1 MFDDIIAD
9 VQGVQISGRGSLEP
23 ALHSCPALSC
33 VPPEPFIPPC
43 QLCQTVSSRN
53 SLKLTLISSASLPIP
68 AQIERGKTL
77 PPTFQSHYHQP
88 FGRPH
93 RPSHFAKA
101 ELQASYAQCFF
112 CLSPSMSPSFTA
124 APSPCSGQVG
134 RHKQFPP
141 TPHPSP
147 PVPATAVVAAAGATA
162 AAATVADRGGS
173 TPRSRVDRTK
183 STHTGATQVGGG
195 RAKLGCTTHIHVT
208 PTPTLLPP
216 VHTICRLLP
225 AQGDRNGRCSQS
237 LTVKGRAGVGK
248 RRERQQRRKGD
259 KPSSFSNQSQV
270 LGYP

>member
-1 MFDDIIAD
+1 MGVNSRAKSISTLLHPTVWSFGLHVHFCVCVCVCGGKGDVMFDDIIAD

-112 CLSPSMSPSFTA
+112 CLSPSMSPSFKA

-134 RHKQFPP
+134 DTSNSPP
-141 TPHPSP
+141 PLTPHP
-147 PVPATAVVAAAGATA
+147 
-162 AAATVADRGGS
+162 
-173 TPRSRVDRTK
+173 
-183 STHTGATQVGGG
+183 Q
-195 RAKLGCTTHIHVT
+195 
-208 PTPTLLPP
+208 
-216 VHTICRLLP
+216 
-225 AQGDRNGRCSQS
+225 SQ
-237 LTVKGRAGVGK
+237 
-248 RRERQQRRKGD
+248 QQRW
-259 KPSSFSNQSQV
+259 
-270 LGYP
+270 